1 MEEGHLL
8 LSPPPAGHLH
18 TACHGR
24 EHWMLPSTATAHIH
38 FYFFHSSL
46 FFSFFPP
53 PEGVEGGWVRNWENR
68 ATEIGLWRWTLPPWW
83 QKTSEVSSPRFVQT
97 ECLAF
102 FTFFLFAIS
111 GGWEGLVF
119 SSGSSQGTE
128 GLASNLKKMAPC
140 YLYLVGW
147 AWWWTIET
155 LEASFPTRKA
165 LIQSLRSA
173 WQDDTCLGLQSEGT
187 RSRK

>member
-53 PEGVEGGWVRNWENR
+53 PVGVEGGWVRNWENR

-128 GLASNLKKMAPC
+128 GLASNLKKNGTMLLVLSRLSLMVDHRDTWGLLSHQESLNPVLKICLARW
-140 YLYLVGW
+140 YLLG
-147 AWWWTIET
+147 
-155 LEASFPTRKA
+155 
-165 LIQSLRSA
+165 SA
-173 WQDDTCLGLQSEGT
+173 IWGH
-187 RSRK
+187 